1 MKLMRHG
8 RMGSEKPAAL
18 NARAGVGDLSGVLA
32 ATVQPEPA
40 ESLTTGTPPGVDR
53 KPPTFVR
60 AGDAMRPG
68 VDGLGER
75 LQTAPIWGAS
85 LLHG

>member
-18 NARAGVGDLSGVLA
+18 DAHGVVGDLSGVLS

-40 ESLTTGTPPGVDR
+40 EPLTTGTPPGVDR

-60 AGDAMRPG
+60 AGDAMCPG
-68 VDGLGER
+68 VDLGER